1 MKAVVYTRYG
11 PPSVL
16 GLADV
21 KTPVPGDNQVLVK
34 VHAVSLNA
42 SSWEV
47 LRGKPLFSRI
57 GGPLRPRHHVLGSDI
72 VGRVAAAGRHATRS
86 YHSQPKLKAMRSG
99 GAISVNPSS
108 SCLPKPWSE
117 TRNTLMPHMLWVLRP
132 AEPGKGPACGSRE
145 RDLYGPGEAERDS
158 H

>member
-47 LRGKPLFSRI
+47 LRGKPLYSRI
-57 GGPLRPRHHVLGSDI
+57 GARSGRDTTSWGPTSPGGLRR
-72 VGRVAAAGRHATRS
+72 RAATRHGRIIPS
-86 YHSQPKLKAMRSG
+86 RS
-99 GAISVNPSS
+99 
-108 SCLPKPWSE
+108 
-117 TRNTLMPHMLWVLRP
+117 
-132 AEPGKGPACGSRE
+132 
-145 RDLYGPGEAERDS
+145 
-158 H
+158 